1 MDQEIIKF
9 IERLKKMFN
18 AEISRA
24 LRTGDTKALQR
35 AQEIRNQA
43 YGFQIGLGMCM
54 NLEKMKPYNDII
66 NSWLNEIYD

>member
-24 LRTGDTKALQR
+24 LRTGDIKALQR

-43 YGFQIGLGMCM
+43 YGFQIGLRMCM
-54 NLEKMKPYNDII
+54 DLEKMKPYNDMI
-66 NSWLNEIYD
+66 NNWLNEIYD